1 MNNHYL
7 HSGLHLILHN
17 EHYIIDKIIESSCY
31 LHKHNDNQQ
40 IILSMTDMHIL
51 IESGELV
58 FSDAPKKS
66 TNTISHTGFDPITNQ
81 LITLRYKYVYSAY
94 KIFVTP
100 KRMGLEELIH
110 NIALQENDPNPPTPI
125 TLYRWWTRWIE
136 SGKKLS
142 SLVNKKSGTSFQSK
156 QLAKINNIFHEVVEK
171 VYLTKE
177 RNSKQDVYS
186 SLKFHL
192 DQHNINNPTQ
202 ILSIPCRA
210 TVYRMISKLNK
221 HTVISA
227 REGKKAADKLYR
239 TSYSGIETY
248 FPLERVEIDHTPLDI
263 IVVDEKGIPIG
274 RPYLTCILDVYT
286 RIPMALEIDFEPP
299 SELSVMR
306 ALKQAIYPKD
316 TLLKNYVDIK
326 QSWPIYGIPHLL
338 VCDNGLEFHSKQLQR
353 VCNELNIELF
363 FCPKHQPHY
372 KGTVERFLGTLNR
385 QVSQK
390 ISGTTFSN
398 ITMRGE
404 YNSVQ
409 SSTITLQKLREL
421 IYFWAVEIYMQRKHS
436 TLNTSPYKKF
446 EASKRNF
453 EPLLPESPEMLHLI
467 CAKEYVRRL
476 SHEGIIFKRI
486 FYNSETLRNIRISK
500 GNKAQVICRVD
511 VQDLEKIWVLDEEQN
526 LYIEVP
532 AINPEYAKGLTLF
545 QHNHILQQK
554 RNLDLSEH
562 QNVSLEQA
570 QEKLREKIQI
580 LNTDK
585 RIKKRIKGAR
595 LGTIK
600 NNLKLPDQL
609 SKQQPTTSPSLNL
622 ENIPDFDIV
631 SRGKGH
637 A

>member
-17 EHYIIDKIIESSCY
+17 EHYIIDKIIEDSYYLQKSSG
-31 LHKHNDNQQ
+31 NQQ
-40 IILSMTDMHIL
+40 VILSRTNIHNL
-51 IESGELV
+51 IKSGEIV
-58 FSDAPKKS
+58 FADAPTKQ
-66 TNTISHTGFDPITNQ
+66 SHTTSYAGFDPDTNQ

-94 KIFVTP
+94 KTFITP
-100 KRMGLEELIH
+100 TRMGLEDLIH

-142 SLVNKKSGTSFQSK
+142 SLINKKPGVNNQAK
-156 QLAKINNIFHEVVEK
+156 QHPEVNNIFHEVIEK
-171 VYLTKE
+171 TYLTKE

-186 SLKFHL
+186 SLKF
-192 DQHNINNPTQ
+192 QINQYNIENPAQ
-202 ILSIPCRA
+202 ILTMPSRA

-221 HTVISA
+221 HAVMSA
-227 REGKKAADKLYR
+227 REGKKVADKLYR

-263 IVVDEKGIPIG
+263 IVVDEEGVPIG

-299 SELSVMR
+299 SELAVMR

-316 TLLKNYVDIK
+316 TLLKNYSDIK

-372 KGTVERFLGTLNR
+372 KGSVERFLGTLNR

-390 ISGTTFSN
+390 IAGTTFSN

-421 IYFWAVEIYMQRKHS
+421 IYFWAVEIYMQKKHS
-436 TLNTSPYKKF
+436 TLNTSPYRKF
-446 EASKRNF
+446 ETSQRNF

-476 SHEGIIFKRI
+476 SHEGIIFRRI
-486 FYNSETLRNIRISK
+486 FYNSEVLRNIRIFK
-500 GNKAQVICRVD
+500 GNRAKVIFRVD
-511 VQDLEKIWVLDEEQN
+511 VQDLGKIWVLDEEQN

-532 AINPEYAKGLTLF
+532 ATKSEYATGLTLF

-554 RNLDLSEH
+554 RNLDLVEH
-562 QNVSLEQA
+562 QNTSLEDA
-570 QEKLREKIQI
+570 EEKFREEIHI
-580 LNTDK
+580 LNADK
-585 RIKKRIKGAR
+585 RIKKRTKAAR
-595 LGTIK
+595 LGKIKTKPIKTINPPEHK
-600 NNLKLPDQL
+600 PSINLA
-609 SKQQPTTSPSLNL
+609 
-622 ENIPDFDIV
+622 NIPDFDIV
-631 SRGKGH
+631 SRSTGH
-637 A
+637 D

>member
-17 EHYIIDKIIESSCY
+17 EHYIIDKIIEDSCY
-31 LHKHNDNQQ
+31 LQKSSSNQQ
-40 IILSMTDMHIL
+40 IILSMEDAHKL
-51 IESGELV
+51 IKSGEIV
-58 FSDAPKKS
+58 FANPPEQI
-66 TNTISHTGFDPITNQ
+66 NAISYAGFDPKANQ

-94 KIFVTP
+94 KTLITP
-100 KRMGLEELIH
+100 TRMGLEDLIH

-142 SLVNKKSGTSFQSK
+142 SLANKKPGTSNQQK
-156 QLAKINNIFHEVVEK
+156 QHPVINNIFHEVIEK
-171 VYLTKE
+171 IYLTKE

-186 SLKFHL
+186 SLKF
-192 DQHNINNPTQ
+192 QINQYNIKNPTQ
-202 ILSIPCRA
+202 ILAIPSRA
-210 TVYRMISKLNK
+210 TVYRMIAQLDK

-227 REGKKAADKLYR
+227 REGKKVADKLYR

-248 FPLERVEIDHTPLDI
+248 FPLERVEIDHTPLDV
-263 IVVDEKGIPIG
+263 IVVDDEGIPIG
-274 RPYLTCILDVYT
+274 RPYLTCMLDVYT

-299 SELSVMR
+299 SELSVMK

-372 KGTVERFLGTLNR
+372 KGAVERFLGTLNR

-390 ISGTTFSN
+390 IAGTTFSN

-409 SSTITLQKLREL
+409 SSTITLKKLREL
-421 IYFWAVEIYMQRKHS
+421 IYFWAVEIYMQNQHR

-446 EASKRNF
+446 QAAQRNF

-476 SHEGIIFKRI
+476 SHEGIIFRRL
-486 FYNSETLRNIRISK
+486 FYNSEVLRNIRIFK
-500 GNKAQVICRVD
+500 GNRAKVIFRVD
-511 VQDLEKIWVLDEEQN
+511 VQDLGKIWVLDEEQN

-532 AINPEYAKGLTLF
+532 ATKSEYATGLTLF

-562 QNVSLEQA
+562 QNASLEQA
-570 QEKLREKIQI
+570 QEKLREKIHI

-600 NNLKLPDQL
+600 NNPTQPDQP

-622 ENIPDFDIV
+622 ESIPDFDII
-631 SRGKGH
+631 SRGTGH

>member
-1 MNNHYL
+1 MSNNYL

-17 EHYIIDKIIESSCY
+17 EHYIIDKIIEESCY
-31 LHKHNDNQQ
+31 LKQSDSNQQ
-40 IILSMTDMHIL
+40 VVLLLKDAHNL
-51 IESGELV
+51 IKSGLLI
-58 FSDAPKKS
+58 FSDPPKKQA
-66 TNTISHTGFDPITNQ
+66 NTIKHAGFDPKTNQ
-81 LITLRYKYVYSAY
+81 LITLRYKYVYLAY
-94 KIFVTP
+94 KTFVIPT
-100 KRMGLEELIH
+100 RMGLEDLIH

-142 SLVNKKSGTSFQSK
+142 SLVNKKSGTNNQQK
-156 QLAKINNIFHEVVEK
+156 QNPEVNNIFHEVIEK
-171 VYLTKE
+171 IYLTKE

-186 SLKFHL
+186 SFKFQI
-192 DQHNINNPTQ
+192 DQYNIKNPTQ
-202 ILSIPCRA
+202 ILSIPSRA

-221 HTVISA
+221 HAVISA
-227 REGKKAADKLYR
+227 REGKKVADKLYR
-239 TSYSGIETY
+239 TSYRGIETH
-248 FPLERVEIDHTPLDI
+248 FPLERVEIDHTPLDV
-263 IVVDEKGIPIG
+263 IVVDAEGIPIG

-299 SELSVMR
+299 SELSVMK

-316 TLLKNYVDIK
+316 TLLKDYSDIT
-326 QSWPIYGIPHLL
+326 QPWPIYGIPHLL

-372 KGTVERFLGTLNR
+372 KGSVERFLGTLNR

-390 ISGTTFSN
+390 IAGTTFSN

-421 IYFWAVEIYMQRKHS
+421 IYFWAVEIYMQKKHS

-446 EASKRNF
+446 DTSQRNF
-453 EPLLPESPEMLHLI
+453 EPLLPESTEMLNLI

-476 SHEGIIFKRI
+476 SHEGIIFRRI
-486 FYNSETLRNIRISK
+486 FYNSEALRNIRISK
-500 GNKAQVICRVD
+500 GNRAQVILRVD
-511 VQDLEKIWVLDEEQN
+511 VQDLGKIWVLDEEQN

-532 AINPEYAKGLTLF
+532 ATKLEYATGLTLF

-554 RNLDLSEH
+554 RNLDLIGH
-562 QNVSLEQA
+562 QNTSLEHA
-570 QEKLREKIQI
+570 EEKFREQIHI
-580 LNTDK
+580 LNADK
-585 RIKKRIKGAR
+585 RIKKRTKAAR
-595 LGTIK
+595 LGKIK
-600 NNLKLPDQL
+600 IKSAQVTSAPEQKTSINLA
-609 SKQQPTTSPSLNL
+609 
-622 ENIPDFDIV
+622 NIPDFDVV
-631 SRGKGH
+631 SRGTGH
-637 A
+637 D